1 MGAIRQGVRAVDDT
15 EHPVPLGD
23 SWTLNSSPDDAQAAV
38 LDLVKQIVTA
48 LVDNADR
55 VQIGAVL
62 GERSTV
68 IEISARPP
76 EVGQII
82 GRGGRN
88 IHALQAVVQAVGA
101 KHGLDCQVFVL
112 DRPQDG

>member
-1 MGAIRQGVRAVDDT
+1 MSTSQ
-15 EHPVPLGD
+15 EH
-23 SWTLNSSPDDAQAAV
+23 AQAAV
-38 LDLVKQIVTA
+38 LELVRRIVEA
-48 LVDNADR
+48 LVDTPER
-55 VQIGAVL
+55 VSIVPVM

-68 IEISARPP
+68 IEISAQPP

-88 IHALQAVVQAVGA
+88 IHSLQAIVQAVGA

-112 DRPQDG
+112 DKPRDASEG